1 MEHIRSNYSIRYVTA
16 NEYLDVYMSHF
27 PRPVAVDAEGK
38 AFWALPKD
46 KHIHFINECN
56 FVSVSG
62 SRIISTTASHPP
74 FLYVHGS
81 IEARPD
87 DKYIGIGREGEYL
100 VYEYQG
106 D

>member
-1 MEHIRSNYSIRYVTA
+1 
-16 NEYLDVYMSHF
+16 
-27 PRPVAVDAEGK
+27 
-38 AFWALPKD
+38 
-46 KHIHFINECN
+46 
-56 FVSVSG
+56 VSG